1 MSLAPVAATQQGTT
15 ETGLY
20 EQLDAADRYV
30 HNSRD
35 EALLALLRRHGI
47 DTLAGLRILEVG
59 CGGGSLL
66 RTLLHYGADGDK
78 ITGIDIAPA
87 RIADA
92 AAAAPGTLLAVANA
106 TALPYRDGSFDVA
119 FAFTSLTSMLGQPE
133 RKQAARETLRVLR
146 PGGLLVVY
154 DFWVNPL
161 NKTTRS
167 LRATE
172 LRALFAGNRIEI
184 ERVTL
189 APPIVRALGGRPGL
203 CRQLERLPWLR
214 SHLLAAVI
222 KENAP

>member
-1 MSLAPVAATQQGTT
+1 MSLAPVAAVQPGAS

-20 EQLDAADRYV
+20 AHLDTADRYV
-30 HNSRD
+30 HQSRD

-66 RTLLHYGADGDK
+66 RTLLHYGADGDRL
-78 ITGIDIAPA
+78 TGIDIASA
-87 RIADA
+87 NISGA
-92 AAAAPGTLLAVANA
+92 AATLPGASLAVANA
-106 TALPYRDGSFDVA
+106 AALPYRDGSFDVA
-119 FAFTSLTSMLGQPE
+119 FAFTSLTSMLDQRE
-133 RKQAARETLRVLR
+133 REQAAAETLRVLR
-146 PGGLLVVY
+146 PGGLAIVY

-167 LRATE
+167 LRPNG
-172 LRALFAGNRIEI
+172 LRALFAGSRVEV

-203 CRQLERLPWLR
+203 CRRLERLPWLR

-222 KENAP
+222 KERTP

>member
-1 MSLAPVAATQQGTT
+1 MSLAPAAAAQPGAS

-20 EQLDAADRYV
+20 AHLDATDRYV
-30 HNSRD
+30 HHSRD

-47 DTLAGLRILEVG
+47 ETLAGLRILEVG

-66 RTLLHYGADGDK
+66 RTLLHHGADGDRL
-78 ITGIDIAPA
+78 TGIDIAPA
-87 RIADA
+87 KIAGA
-92 AAAAPGTLLAVANA
+92 GVTLAGASLAVANA
-106 TALPYRDGSFDVA
+106 AALPYSDSAIDVA
-119 FAFTSLTSMLGQPE
+119 FAFTSLTSMLDQRE
-133 RKQAARETLRVLR
+133 REQSAAETLRVLR

-167 LRATE
+167 LRPNE
-172 LRALFAGNRIEI
+172 LRALFAGSRVEI

-203 CRQLERLPWLR
+203 CRRLERLPWLR

-222 KENAP
+222 KERAP

>member
-1 MSLAPVAATQQGTT
+1 MSLAPVAAAQTGTP

-20 EQLDAADRYV
+20 AHLDAADRYV
-30 HNSRD
+30 HQSRD

-66 RTLLHYGADGDK
+66 RTLLHYGADGDRL
-78 ITGIDIAPA
+78 TGIDIASA
-87 RIADA
+87 NISGA
-92 AAAAPGTLLAVANA
+92 AAALPGASLAVANA
-106 TALPYRDGSFDVA
+106 AALPYRDASFDVA
-119 FAFTSLTSMLGQPE
+119 FAFTSLTSMLDQRE
-133 RKQAARETLRVLR
+133 REQAAAETLRVLR
-146 PGGLLVVY
+146 TGGLLVVY

-167 LRATE
+167 LRPNE
-172 LRALFAGNRIEI
+172 LRALFAGSRVEV

-203 CRQLERLPWLR
+203 CRRLERLPWLR

-222 KENAP
+222 KERAP